1 MNKFFLIIVILIGF
15 LPLNGQNLAVYFNYI
30 NRDELDPVRSA
41 IPQLMQ
47 KYPNNPG
54 VQYLSALVEQDADKA
69 LLIYK
74 DILSQYPNSDYA
86 DDALTKIIEYL
97 YSKGLYSKTI
107 NYSKQLIR
115 KYPDSDN
122 IAQCVLMLLC
132 SFSITNKKDSVDY
145 YYEYYLKRYPQMNL
159 QFADYQVTPSLVTED
174 KATARSHRS
183 EKTSP
188 PSIPS
193 PKALPRELFTL
204 QVGAFA
210 NPQNALVLK
219 NRLQSLGYDSYIEK
233 IRVSNRQ
240 LLSVRIGNYPTQDE
254 AKEIGERLKALH
266 NVNYI
271 IIKKD

>member
-1 MNKFFLIIVILIGF
+1 MKIFFLIIVILIGL
-15 LPLNGQNLAVYFNYI
+15 LPLNGQDLTVYFNYI
-30 NRDELDPVRSA
+30 ECDELDPVRA
-41 IPQLMQ
+41 VIPQLTQ

-54 VQYLSALVEQDADKA
+54 VQYLAALVEQDADKA

-107 NYSKQLIR
+107 NYSKQLIQ
-115 KYPDSDN
+115 KYPNSDN

-132 SFSITNKKDSVDY
+132 SFNITNKKDSVDY

-159 QFADYQVTPSLVTED
+159 QFANYQVAPSLVTED
-174 KATARSHRS
+174 EAAARSPRS

-188 PSIPS
+188 PLVSS
-193 PKALPRELFTL
+193 PQASPRGLFAL

-219 NRLQSLGYDSYIEK
+219 NRLQSVGYDSYIEK
-233 IRVSNRQ
+233 IKVSDRE
-240 LLSVRIGNYPTQDE
+240 LFSVKVGNYPTQDE
-254 AKEIGERLKALH
+254 AKEIGEHLKALH
-266 NVNYI
+266 KVNYI
-271 IIKKD
+271 IVKKD